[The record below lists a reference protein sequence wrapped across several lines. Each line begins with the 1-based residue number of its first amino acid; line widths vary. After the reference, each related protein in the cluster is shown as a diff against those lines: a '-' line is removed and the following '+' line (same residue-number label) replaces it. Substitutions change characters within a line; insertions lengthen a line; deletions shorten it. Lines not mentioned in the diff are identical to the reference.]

1 MAHTILYYD
10 CFSGVSGDMNLG
22 AMIDLGVK
30 PEVLEAELAKLGVEG
45 YRLEIFP
52 DERKGITGT
61 RVVVHTN
68 ESKPETAGQHHDHGH
83 HHHDHE
89 GVEPHEHHHDQGH
102 QHEGHEHHHD
112 HDHGHHH
119 HEGHGHHHHRGL
131 TEIRRIISDSQLS
144 AAVKHRAIA
153 IFERLGAA
161 EAKVHGV
168 PVDQVQFHEV
178 GAVDAIVDIVGAAI
192 CLDLLGVDRVECSE
206 IRLGGGTVRAAHGLL
221 PVPAPATAEILRD
234 VPVRSGPVNKE
245 LTTPTGAAIVRTLAE
260 AFDNGLAM
268 QVKTVGYGIGGND
281 NEVANVLR
289 VFLGHA
295 ESALAPGRSPD
306 SGEYLQVETNIDDM
320 PPEDYDYLVDRL
332 FEAGAMD
339 VWLTPII
346 MKKTRPAVTLSCLCP
361 ESRKD
366 ACIDVVL
373 RESSSLGVRL
383 SRVSRPA
390 LERNSVAVDCEYGR
404 VRVKIA
410 YRDGEILK
418 LKPEYD
424 DCRALAQ
431 QHGVSLQAV
440 RAAALNACDQSTLG
454 YKATAKA
461 TAKATVKP
469 SVKPT
474 VDEER

>member
-30 PEVLEAELAKLGVEG
+30 PGELEAELSKLGIDG
-45 YRLEIFP
+45 YRLEVFP

-61 RVVVHTN
+61 RVIVHTN
-68 ESKPETAGQHHDHGH
+68 EPHHEAG
-83 HHHDHE
+83 
-89 GVEPHEHHHDQGH
+89 EHHHG
-102 QHEGHEHHHD
+102 HEGGEHHH
-112 HDHGHHH
+112 GHEN
-119 HEGHGHHHHRGL
+119 HEHRGL
-131 TEIRRIISDSQLS
+131 SEIRKIITDSQLS
-144 AAVKHRAIA
+144 ASVKHRALA
-153 IFERLGAA
+153 IFERLGVA

-168 PVDQVQFHEV
+168 PVEQVHFHEV

-206 IRLGGGTVRAAHGLL
+206 VRVGGGTVRAAHGLL

-234 VPVRSGPVNKE
+234 IPVRSGPVDKE

-260 AFDNGLAM
+260 AFDQGLSM
-268 QVKTVGYGIGGND
+268 TVKAVGYGIGGND

-289 VFLGHA
+289 VFLGAA
-295 ESALAPGRSPD
+295 ETAPAYGRNPE

-320 PPEDYDYLVDRL
+320 IAEDYDYLVERL
-332 FEAGAMD
+332 FEAGAQD
-339 VWLTPII
+339 VWLTPMI
-346 MKKTRPAVTLSCLCP
+346 MKKMRPAVTLSCLCS

-373 RESSSLGVRL
+373 RESSSLGVRV

-390 LERNSVAVDCEYGR
+390 LERDSVVVHSVHGQ
-404 VRVKIA
+404 VRMKIA
-410 YRDGEILK
+410 YRDGAVLK
-418 LKPEYD
+418 IKPEYD

-431 QHGVSLQAV
+431 QHGVSVQEI
-440 RAAALNACDQSTLG
+440 RAAALHAYTQTIPGTKTSNA
-454 YKATAKA
+454 
-461 TAKATVKP
+461 
-469 SVKPT
+469 
-474 VDEER
+474 EERT